1 VSQLLDARPR
11 RVVGLRPRVRSVGI
25 VHVVSAAVT
34 AGVLAFGDLQGCFG
48 GTFALVPAGLL
59 LVTVL
64 GLSGASM
71 VARLPRTSAVAPA
84 LSAGA
89 ATLLLGGGVSGWLWL
104 AEQPCV
110 GNLLDREFVTV
121 LLVSAAAV
129 ASLGTSFWLLR
140 SRDELEPWYGT
151 RGVVVATAAAATVL
165 VAGVGYDMFID
176 SSGGPGSMV
185 ATIVIPWA
193 VVGGVTGWLR
203 PSPAMAIAAPAV
215 LQGLYLLAR

>member
-1 VSQLLDARPR
+1 MSQLLDARPR